1 MSARWRTSDVTVL
14 GVAGAGIVL
23 VTVAAFLASPPD
35 LAPRENGSSFAAHGN
50 GGKAAFLLLK
60 ELDYDVQRS
69 YEPAAALARQPE
81 ETVLVIANPTRT
93 PSQQDVRALKAF
105 LERGGVILAT
115 GPIAAAFVPGA
126 PAAPD
131 ATGTQQRAPVA
142 HGAAIPSPLTAG
154 AASIDMSS
162 GATKLPLE
170 SAYVPVYGTADEPAV
185 VTARIGSGQAI
196 WWAGSEPLFN
206 VSISRPGHV
215 ELLLN
220 AIGPPE
226 SRTILWDEFYH
237 GHNRSLW
244 SYVAATPLPLGIAQL
259 GGIAALALFTY
270 SRRRRPI
277 RARVTE
283 PRTSP
288 LEFVE
293 TMGGLYQR
301 AGASAAAVA
310 TVRAFVR
317 RRLLAACG
325 LPSTSSDDRLAQAS
339 AARMGLDS
347 TKLGTL
353 LSDAATASI
362 DPELTVR
369 QAVQIVV
376 ELQAVAKKSG
386 V

>member
-1 MSARWRTSDVTVL
+1 V
-14 GVAGAGIVL
+14 
-23 VTVAAFLASPPD
+23 
-35 LAPRENGSSFAAHGN
+35 
-50 GGKAAFLLLK
+50 
-60 ELDYDVQRS
+60 
-69 YEPAAALARQPE
+69 
-81 ETVLVIANPTRT
+81 
-93 PSQQDVRALKAF
+93 
-105 LERGGVILAT
+105 
-115 GPIAAAFVPGA
+115 
-126 PAAPD
+126 
-131 ATGTQQRAPVA
+131 
-142 HGAAIPSPLTAG
+142 
-154 AASIDMSS
+154 
-162 GATKLPLE
+162 
-170 SAYVPVYGTADEPAV
+170 
-185 VTARIGSGQAI
+185 
-196 WWAGSEPLFN
+196 
-206 VSISRPGHV
+206 
-215 ELLLN
+215 
-220 AIGPPE
+220 
-226 SRTILWDEFYH
+226 
-237 GHNRSLW
+237 
-244 SYVAATPLPLGIAQL
+244 ATPLPLGIAQL

-353 LSDAATASI
+353 LSDAATAST